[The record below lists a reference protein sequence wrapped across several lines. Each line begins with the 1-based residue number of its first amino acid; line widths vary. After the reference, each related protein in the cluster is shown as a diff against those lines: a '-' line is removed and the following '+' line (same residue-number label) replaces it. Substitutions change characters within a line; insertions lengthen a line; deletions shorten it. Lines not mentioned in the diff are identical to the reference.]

1 MSRSPD
7 RRSDS
12 LRFAAGFAI
21 VFGALTIMSGGI
33 ALFSNQSVRELFGN
47 VVQFVL
53 WFNFLSGFAY
63 VVTGWGLWKKKA
75 WAVQASV
82 LIFALILGVF
92 TYLGLHILNGA
103 AFEARTVVAMTFR
116 AASWLIISLVA
127 IKSIP
132 RRHQGAGQK

>member
-1 MSRSPD
+1 MSRISGRQTDP
-7 RRSDS
+7 

-21 VFGALTIMSGGI
+21 VFGILTILSGGI
-33 ALFSNQSVRELFGN
+33 ALFSNQGTRELFGN

-63 VVTGWGLWKKKA
+63 VVTGWGLWKKRA

-92 TYLGLHILNGA
+92 TYFGLHILNGA
-103 AFEARTVVAMTFR
+103 AFEARTVAAMTFR
-116 AASWLIISLVA
+116 AACWLIISLTA
-127 IKSIP
+127 IRSIP
-132 RRHQGAGQK
+132 KRR